1 MAQKKQPPRG
11 EWYSE
16 IKSIME
22 DFEITIS
29 DDEIKKTPARVLRKW

>member
-11 EWYSE
+11 DWYSE

-29 DDEIKKTPARVLRKW
+29 DDEIKKKHLLEF